1 MVWRWPP
8 LHIHHLYTFFG
19 QVQCQSFLPI
29 LTSGCLFSHH
39 GILDILCVFWL
50 RASSSYKRLVNIF
63 FQSETWAF
71 FSLLIVHT
79 YALSR
84 KASVCTGTEAGKG
97 KSTTNVLHVVPED
110 RRLTHQSFTERAE
123 LGPRDG
129 DGYPALLAWV
139 AGKRENNSA
148 LSCVDLQLRRIQ
160 KRPERWL
167 NS

>member
-1 MVWRWPP
+1 M
-8 LHIHHLYTFFG
+8 H
-19 QVQCQSFLPI
+19 
-29 LTSGCLFSHH
+29 
-39 GILDILCVFWL
+39 
-50 RASSSYKRLVNIF
+50 A
-63 FQSETWAF
+63 
-71 FSLLIVHT
+71 

-84 KASVCTGTEAGKG
+84 KASMCTGTEAGKG
-97 KSTTNVLHVVPED
+97 KSAMNVLHVVPED

-139 AGKRENNSA
+139 AGKRVKEQ
-148 LSCVDLQLRRIQ
+148 LSSDCVDFQLRRIQ